1 MKNPL
6 RKRLPRELKGE
17 LGKYLV
23 VFILMV
29 LTIGM
34 VSGFLVADGSMI
46 VASLIVSFALE
57 VVLFLIIISYSN

>member
-23 VFILMV
+23 VFIPRFW
-29 LTIGM
+29 I
-34 VSGFLVADGSMI
+34 S
-46 VASLIVSFALE
+46 SFWL
-57 VVLFLIIISYSN
+57 LYIC

>member
-29 LTIGM
+29 LT
-34 VSGFLVADGSMI
+34 L
-46 VASLIVSFALE
+46 SLIH
-57 VVLFLIIISYSN
+57 I

>member
-34 VSGFLVADGSMI
+34 VSDFWWLT
-46 VASLIVSFALE
+46 E
-57 VVLFLIIISYSN
+57 V

>member
-34 VSGFLVADGSMI
+34 VSVFVREYRKKNI
-46 VASLIVSFALE
+46 TLIRWM
-57 VVLFLIIISYSN
+57 VLPGCYWKRSILI